1 MKLPRNL
8 SGAQLIKALENLGYQ
23 ATRQTGSHVR
33 LTCFP
38 RSNPLPN
45 PLNETTSHSTRPPK
59 TAAKSLVI
67 PQAGEGA
74 NESLREFHVNE
85 HHLTIPLHD
94 PLRIGTLAAI
104 LADVAAHHGIT
115 RDALLAKLFG

>member
-8 SGAQLIKALENLGYQ
+8 SGSQLIKALEQSGYQ

-33 LTCFP
+33 LT
-38 RSNPLPN
+38 SLLP
-45 PLNETTSHSTRPPK
+45 K
-59 TAAKSLVI
+59 
-67 PQAGEGA
+67 
-74 NESLREFHVNE
+74 E

-104 LADVAAHHGIT
+104 LADVAMHRGIT
-115 RDALLAKLFG
+115 RDELLACLFRK